1 MEGSLNVLGVSVE
14 LFLAH
19 NASLP
24 NFALHSSLMPNSLN
38 DITCTSLTFR
48 TNEGGALGNATEGL
62 AEVPS
67 TANEWHLE
75 RMLVDVV
82 LIIRGCEDL
91 GLVDVVDSNCL
102 KDLFFEVNSTAR
114 LAHNNR

>member
-1 MEGSLNVLGVSVE
+1 MEGSLDVLGVSVE

-24 NFALHSSLMPNSLN
+24 NFALHSSLMPDGLN
-38 DITCTSLTFR
+38 NITCTSLTFR

-62 AEVPS
+62 TEVPG

-82 LIIRGCEDL
+82 LIIRGCKDL
-91 GLVDVVDSNCL
+91 GLVDVVDADSL
-102 KDLFFEVNSTAR
+102 QDLCSEY
-114 LAHNNR
+114 